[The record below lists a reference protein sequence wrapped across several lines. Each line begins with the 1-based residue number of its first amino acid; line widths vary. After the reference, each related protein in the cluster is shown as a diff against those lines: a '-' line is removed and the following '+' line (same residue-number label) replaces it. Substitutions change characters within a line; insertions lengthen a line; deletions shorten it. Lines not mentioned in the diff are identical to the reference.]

1 MAVGDNGSSHDCCCN
16 SPRLTRGEVN
26 VLVAIAAGMT
36 SKAAG
41 SALRL
46 SKSTVDGHIDAMR
59 AKAGART
66 RGELLAVAV
75 SLAIIDLTD
84 GTPRWTGR
92 YCLSPNPETQTTSL
106 SPTSPPSPRHSPLP
120 SPHR

>member
-1 MAVGDNGSSHDCCCN
+1 MAVGDNGSNLYCCCN
-16 SPRLTRGEVN
+16 SPRLTRGEIN

-36 SKAAG
+36 SKAAA

-66 RGELLAVAV
+66 RAELLAVAV
-75 SLAIIDLTD
+75 SRSIIDLTA
-84 GTPRWTGR
+84 GVPRWTGR
-92 YCLSPNPETQTTSL
+92 YCLSPRTEG
-106 SPTSPPSPRHSPLP
+106 
-120 SPHR
+120 